1 MKAVQFTEYGKPDE
15 VCDCVEV
22 DDIGGPADG
31 EVIIEIMAS
40 AINPADLLMIEGRYP
55 GPTPPA
61 PLGIEGAGRIVEV
74 GNGVESLQAG
84 DHVMSL
90 ERANWAERV
99 RVAAGRV
106 IKVPGALSLADAAM
120 LKANPPSAHLM
131 LSDYVDLEPGEWV
144 IQNAANSAVGRH
156 VIRLAQARGLKTVN
170 IVRREPLVSELEG
183 LGADVVVVDG
193 GDLAKR
199 VRAKTGKDG
208 AIRLGID
215 AVGGHATH
223 RLADCLSDGA
233 TVVNYGYLSGEPCM
247 LDPSHTIVRGISLTG
262 FWLVGFMQRSTPDEI
277 AAMYADMAN
286 KFIDGTLTVP
296 VEAAYPIT
304 EVKTALAHAMRES
317 RDGKVLI
324 LPNGAL

>member
-74 GNGVESLQAG
+74 ANGVESLQAG

-131 LSDYVDLEPGEWV
+131 LSDYVDLEPSEWV

-199 VRAKTGKDG
+199 VRAKIGKDG

-247 LDPSHTIVRGISLTG
+247 LEPSHTIVRGISLTG

>member
-74 GNGVESLQAG
+74 GNGVESLQAS

-247 LDPSHTIVRGISLTG
+247 LEPSHTIVRGISLTG